1 MPLNEPQSVSSSDSP
16 IANGKRPLS
25 GLRVLEI
32 CHMLAGPYCGMLL
45 ADLGAEVIKI
55 ETGTGDIA
63 RDIGPHHVG
72 PLSVYFA
79 SLNRNKKSI
88 LLDLKSAAGRGEL
101 RRLAASADALV
112 TNLRPDAIERLG
124 LTYEALKDTNPAL
137 TCVALTGFGLT
148 GPYREY
154 PAYDY
159 IIQALCGIMMLTG
172 EPGSPPIRAGYSVV
186 DNTGGM
192 MAAISLL
199 AGLVS
204 RRGGQFDIALYDV
217 MISQLNYLAASYLQ
231 SGDEPPRLPSGGH
244 SYFVPAQIFATADGH
259 IALFI
264 THDSFWALFCA
275 AVEQPAWVHD
285 ARFCSVQARNRH
297 RELLVERIGALLR
310 HQPSEYWLERFVP
323 RGIVAAAVT
332 SMAGS
337 LRDKQTDAREMV
349 VSVSTPH
356 GALRL
361 VGNPLKLHGS
371 STQYSPPPLLG
382 EHTAE
387 ICPKASEG
395 PSDVR

>member
-1 MPLNEPQSVSSSDSP
+1 
-16 IANGKRPLS
+16 
-25 GLRVLEI
+25 
-32 CHMLAGPYCGMLL
+32 MLAGPYCGMLL

-55 ETGTGDIA
+55 ETGTGDIS
-63 RDIGPHHVG
+63 RDVGPHHVG
-72 PLSVYFA
+72 PYGIYFA
-79 SLNRNKKSI
+79 SLNRNKKSV
-88 LLDLKSAAGRGEL
+88 LLDLKSDHGRSEL
-101 RRLAASADALV
+101 RRLAASADALL

-124 LTYEALKDTNPAL
+124 LTYEALKEANPNL

-148 GPYREY
+148 GPYRDY

-172 EPGSPPIRAGYSVV
+172 EPGAPPTRAGYSVV

-204 RRGGQFDIALYDV
+204 RRGGQFDIALYDI
-217 MISQLNYLAASYLQ
+217 MISQLNYLAGAYLQ
-231 SGDEPPRLPSGGH
+231 SGDEPLRLPSGGH

-264 THDSFWALFCA
+264 THDSFWAQFCA
-275 AVEQPAWVHD
+275 AVEQPGWVDD
-285 ARFCSVQARNRH
+285 ARFCTMQARSQH
-297 RELLVERIGALLR
+297 RDLVVEEISTILGRQSSAD
-310 HQPSEYWLERFVP
+310 WLERFVP

-332 SMAGS
+332 SMAES
-337 LRDKQTDAREMV
+337 LHTRQTEAREMV

-356 GALRL
+356 GSLRL
-361 VGNPLKLHGS
+361 VGNPLKLQGS
-371 STQYSPPPLLG
+371 STHYSPPPLLG

-387 ICPKASEG
+387 ICSP
-395 PSDVR
+395 P